1 MNYNELRRYSR
12 NIILPE
18 IGENGQKKLLD
29 AKVLVIG
36 AGGLG
41 SPCALYLAASGI
53 GTIGIVDDDEVEFS
67 NLQRQILH
75 ETSDI
80 GKNKAESAKY
90 ALLDLNPDIK
100 VTEINKRL
108 SEENAREIIDKY
120 DIVADGSDNISTRF
134 LVNDTCY
141 FFKKTLVSAAVVGF
155 QGQIS
160 TFKAYMGEEYPCY
173 RCLYPVPPPQD
184 TMPSC
189 SHNGIF
195 APIAGILG
203 AMQAGEV
210 MKEILNIGESLSGYL
225 LRFNIKDNVI
235 SKTKLNKD
243 KECPL
248 CGGG

>member
-12 NIILPE
+12 NIILPL
-18 IGENGQKKLLD
+18 IGEDGQKKLLD

-41 SPCALYLAASGI
+41 SPCALYLAASGVGSI
-53 GTIGIVDDDEVEFS
+53 GMIDDDEIELS

-80 GKNKAESAKY
+80 GRNKAESAKD
-90 ALLDLNPDIK
+90 ALQDLNPDIK
-100 VTEINKRL
+100 VTAINNRL
-108 SEENAREIIDKY
+108 SEENAREIIDEY

-141 FFKKTLVSAAVVGF
+141 VFKKTLVSAAVLEF
-155 QGQIS
+155 EGQIS
-160 TFKAYMGEEYPCY
+160 TFKAYMGEGHPCY
-173 RCLYPVPPPQD
+173 RCLYPEPPPQD
-184 TMPSC
+184 AMPSC

-203 AMQAGEV
+203 AMQAGEI

-225 LRFNIKDNVI
+225 LRFNIRDNVI

-243 KECPL
+243 NECLL
-248 CGGG
+248 CGG